1 MKSKLQHSLSII
13 TTVALLSACTGVPN
27 GGSVIGGT
35 SPANNPV
42 VKLQSGEWVV
52 LSINGKAVTT
62 QLSPTLNFGPTFQLT
77 GHTSCNS
84 YFAGYLLSGSSIVL
98 KQAGATR
105 MACEPAVMEQEQ
117 RFLKQLSMTQMWSID
132 SNAVLTLSGPTGT
145 IVAKR
150 R

>member
-1 MKSKLQHSLSII
+1 MRTFKSKLAILGMVGLV
-13 TTVALLSACTGVPN
+13 TACAGVPMTT
-27 GGSVIGGT
+27 GT
-35 SPANNPV
+35 TPANNPIA
-42 VKLQSGEWVV
+42 KLQSGEWTVQ
-52 LSINGKAVTT
+52 SINGKAVTT

-84 YFAGYLLSGSSIVL
+84 YFAGYLLSGSSIIL

-117 RFLKQLSMTQMWSID
+117 RFLAQLSQTQIWAID
-132 SNAVLTLSGPTGT
+132 ASGTLTLTGPSGS